1 MTLWVIYHNQS
12 DHPGKFVVRRWWVGE
27 SISCDRHEILTD
39 TLDSARQWIP
49 AGLYRVGRRVDDDS
63 SLAEAWI

>member
-1 MTLWVIYHNQS
+1 MTLWVIYHNLS
-12 DHPGKFVVRRWWVGE
+12 DHPGKFVVRRWLVGE
-27 SISCDRHEILTD
+27 SMVCGRHEIWTD

-49 AGLYRVGRRVDDDS
+49 AGLYRVSRCVDDDS